1 MGLPLNWAPWNANN
15 SFFETV
21 NRITQMLYHEY
32 LIIGAGPGGLQ
43 MGYFMEE
50 AGHDYLILERTD
62 GVASFYKHYPRHNT
76 LLSLNKNHNLYP
88 EPEYNLRHDWNSL
101 LTYDYSH
108 RFGEYSNELY
118 PDRRD
123 LVRYL
128 EDFARKFELK
138 IRYNTSVARI
148 IRETGGD
155 RNFILTTADGTEY
168 QCRRLIMATGAV
180 KPVIPDIEGIEL
192 AENYADY
199 DTNPERFKN
208 RRVVIL
214 GCGNSAFE
222 AANDIAGHAAIVFIM
237 IGNNLVHHAWNSH
250 CSGDLRAYNN
260 TILDMVQ
267 LKALHTVTGSTMTK
281 LVKQDDGSYQVHSE
295 EELPHWKTPGTA
307 FGWFEVDH
315 VIYAT
320 GFRYAD
326 PLLFTDDIAP
336 RMCARSKYPEL
347 NSSWESSPDL
357 FYIGAPMA
365 ARDKK
370 TTSGLI
376 HGFRYCVRSAFNIIQ
391 NRYHGVPF
399 PSECFELNNED
410 DLQGLGTHLIN
421 RFSTTSALYQ
431 LFGLMSDVLVLED
444 GMAELF
450 YELPVEYVLKDS
462 EFASKKIIVLTLEL
476 GFEKFENG
484 FKDTLN
490 FIRLNDSQER
500 TGCVSYLHPVFRLYQ
515 NGRFVRGSN
524 TRSSTVVRFDPAC
537 DLIDGDLAN
546 IKPRNMLLNFLNS
559 VVNVCDTHFPEDHF
573 CVDPERHGFILWERD
588 DPRTVNHG
596 LQRCSLKPEDPQ
608 VTAIDLESFLSKNRC
623 HSFKM

>member
-1 MGLPLNWAPWNANN
+1 M
-15 SFFETV
+15 
-21 NRITQMLYHEY
+21 IYHEY

-43 MGYFMEE
+43 MGYFMEQ
-50 AGHDYLILERTD
+50 AGHDYLILEKTD
-62 GVASFYKHYPRHNT
+62 GVASFYKQYPRHDT

-208 RRVVIL
+208 KRVVIL

-250 CSGDLRAYNN
+250 FSGDLRAYNN

-281 LVKQDDGSYQVHSE
+281 LVKQDDGSYQVHFE

-326 PLLFTDDIAP
+326 PMLFADDIAP
-336 RMCARSKYPEL
+336 RMCAKSKYPEL

-391 NRYHGVPF
+391 NRYHGVRF
-399 PSECFELNNED
+399 PSERFALTNED
-410 DLQGLGTHLIN
+410 DLQSLGTHLIN
-421 RFSTTSALYQ
+421 RFSTTSAMYQ

-462 EFASKKIIVLTLEL
+462 EFANRKIIVLTLEL

-500 TGCVSYLHPVFRLYQ
+500 TGCVSYLHPVFRLYE
-515 NGRFVRGSN
+515 NGQFIRGSN

-559 VVNVCDTHFPEDHF
+559 VVQVSDTHFPEDHF
-573 CVDPERHGFILWERD
+573 CVDPERHGFILWEKD

>member
-1 MGLPLNWAPWNANN
+1 M
-15 SFFETV
+15 T
-21 NRITQMLYHEY
+21 YHDY
-32 LIIGAGPGGLQ
+32 IIIGAGPGGLQ
-43 MGYFMEE
+43 MGYFMEQ
-50 AGHDYLILERTD
+50 AGHDYLILEKTN
-62 GVASFYKHYPRHNT
+62 GVAAFYRQYPRHDT
-76 LLSLNKNHNLYP
+76 LLSLNKKHNLYP

-108 RFGEYSNELY
+108 RFTDYSDELY
-118 PDRRD
+118 PDRKD

-128 EDFARKFELK
+128 EDFSKRFELN
-138 IRYNTSVARI
+138 IQYNTSIVKICRQA
-148 IRETGGD
+148 EGEKH
-155 RNFILTTADGTEY
+155 FVLTTADGSEY
-168 QCRRLIMATGAV
+168 RCQRLIMATGAV
-180 KPVIPDIEGIEL
+180 KPVTPEIEGIEL
-192 AENYADY
+192 AESYADY

-208 RRVVIL
+208 KRVVIL

-237 IGNNLVHHAWNSH
+237 IGNNLVHHSWNSH
-250 CSGDLRAYNN
+250 FSGDLRAIND

-267 LKALHTVTGSTMTK
+267 LKALHTVTGSSMTK
-281 LVKQDDGSYQVHSE
+281 LVKQQDGTFQVYFE

-326 PLLFTDDIAP
+326 PMLFAEDIAP
-336 RMCARSKYPEL
+336 RMCPKNKYPEL
-347 NSSWESSPDL
+347 NSAWESSPDL

-365 ARDKK
+365 SRDKK

-391 NRYHGVPF
+391 NRYHDVPF
-399 PSECFELNNED
+399 PGEHFDLKNED
-410 DLQGLGTHLIN
+410 DLQALGTHLIT

-444 GMAELF
+444 GKADLY

-462 EFASKKIIVLTLEL
+462 EFAKKRIIVLTLEL

-500 TGCVSYLHPVFRLYQ
+500 TGCVSYLHPVFRLYE
-515 NGRFVRGSN
+515 NGEFIQGSN

-559 VVNVCDTHFPEDHF
+559 VVNVTNTRFPEDHF
-573 CVDPERHGFILWERD
+573 CVDPERHGFIFWEKD
-588 DPRTVNHG
+588 DPRTLNHG

-608 VTAIDLESFLSKNRC
+608 VTAVDLDSFLSKNRC